1 MRHTHVTDW
10 REALAKAAHIYRST
24 YTTFAVRVQVK
35 QHEWES
41 KQRQGQRCFALTK
54 IYVPQTGLIP

>member
-24 YTTFAVRVQVK
+24 FAVRVQVK
-35 QHEWES
+35 QHEGES
-41 KQRQGQRCFALTK
+41 KQTTTGAEVLCPK

>member
-24 YTTFAVRVQVK
+24 FAVRVQVK
-35 QHEWES
+35 QHEGES